1 MNKMVRE
8 LNEQKLEGFV
18 ARILDDLGATMIAPL
33 VRIGDELG
41 LYNALAETGPVTPE
55 ELARRTGTVERLVR
69 EWLSAHAAAG
79 YLDYD
84 ATTRALCHESRAGH
98 GVRKP

>member
-41 LYNALAETGPVTPE
+41 LYNALAETG
-55 ELARRTGTVERLVR
+55 R
-69 EWLSAHAAAG
+69 
-79 YLDYD
+79 
-84 ATTRALCHESRAGH
+84 
-98 GVRKP
+98 